1 MVFSNKVRF
10 PGSWEKEAAPD
21 FVGVAKITVPE
32 TADPSAPSAVTCK
45 WPRLTSPSCMYRP
58 RCELC
63 PTTAK
68 GGTRS
73 ETERE
78 RERLEPRRGCGDG
91 YEVRRQKVTT
101 VRWNCRPFRG
111 AERKSSSKP
120 FRGGNFLRSFH
131 DLYVLFRHRF
141 NSFNSL
147 GREQDVRCRWD
158 SSPDLR

>member
-78 RERLEPRRGCGDG
+78 RETGAEAR
-91 YEVRRQKVTT
+91 VRRWLRDSTT
-101 VRWNCRPFRG
+101 KSDHGSMELSSVPWRG
-111 AERKSSSKP
+111 TEIILETVSRRKLSPIFPRS
-120 FRGGNFLRSFH
+120 LRTFSPSF
-131 DLYVLFRHRF
+131 
-141 NSFNSL
+141 
-147 GREQDVRCRWD
+147 
-158 SSPDLR
+158 